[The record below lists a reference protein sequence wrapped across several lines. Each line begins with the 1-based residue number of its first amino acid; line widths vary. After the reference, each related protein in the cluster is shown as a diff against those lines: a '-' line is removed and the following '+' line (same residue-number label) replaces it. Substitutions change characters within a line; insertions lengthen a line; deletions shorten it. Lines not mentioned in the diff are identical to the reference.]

1 METISSK
8 NFDDNPT
15 LKETVEPDT
24 DLKNMLIEY
33 VGEKLNPDDQ
43 NITVEMLV
51 EVMADEFP
59 EFVLAVAEE
68 NFLRG
73 YEQGL
78 TDVETGLNLKAA
90 EEGACTSEKKRSC
103 KLCEE

>member
-8 NFDDNPT
+8 NFDNNPT

-51 EVMADEFP
+51 EVMRAT
-59 EFVLAVAEE
+59 AECLME
-68 NFLRG
+68 DR
-73 YEQGL
+73 Q
-78 TDVETGLNLKAA
+78 
-90 EEGACTSEKKRSC
+90 KK
-103 KLCEE
+103 